1 MGVLLYYQSLSKLFG
16 DEIIVPYPPQ
26 ENLQMDHI
34 YFDLNN
40 LLYGIAMKA
49 KTEEEFTSLLI
60 KKMIQ
65 TLKEFPSGVKTIF
78 LAIDG
83 PAPRAKLLTQRERR
97 FKPATASTFGISKK
111 KPFLISPLNF
121 TPGTEFLNNLKEK
134 LKEFCF
140 QSLVLRKKYQHTSFL
155 ISGADSI
162 GEGEFKIF
170 EHIKSLSKEKENIL
184 VVGSDSDLLLFGLKT
199 FEKKNVFVLKE
210 KDILFDT
217 QKLRNKILSMKKAT
231 NEKRIIEDFI
241 FLSLLNGNDY
251 FPKIRGYNFANT
263 LKDYFT
269 SNSYLIDYN
278 ENDLTIKINWKFFF
292 QILKVKEFNQKS
304 NTNYEHPKSK
314 LTLIFSK
321 SFGKNLIYHHP
332 DESNENLVEVYF
344 DTVKLMEYNG
354 TSKKDAHLKSSQMIL
369 DSLSNEEFLK
379 KFLPSHVEPNEM
391 MIEIDRI
398 LETVASEEPSE
409 QPLEHNLNDLF
420 QNYFEGVI
428 WVFQYLSGICSN
440 YSFYFKFEN
449 FPTNIKEN
457 NFKETY
463 QLEEKL
469 VKPLPPAVFCLILIP
484 LKHVH
489 TFIKNEELRNLVNH
503 EDVKDLFHGNFKQ
516 LQEVWNQENSI
527 QRIEKAVEKNLQ
539 NAKGLKF
546 KSTLKLQRFEN
557 QILESKEILFKDFT
571 KKFQFRLKNQK
582 TVNAVN
588 TLIKKI

>member
-16 DEIIVPYPPQ
+16 NEIIIPYPPK

-40 LLYGIAMKA
+40 LLYGIAMKT

-65 TLKEFPSGVKTIF
+65 TLKEFPNGVKTIF

-97 FKPATASTFGISKK
+97 FKPATASTFGISRK

-140 QSLVLRKKYQHTSFL
+140 HSLVLRKKYEHTNFL

-170 EHIKSLSKEKENIL
+170 EHIKSLNKEKENIL
-184 VVGSDSDLLLFGLKT
+184 VVGSDSDLLLFSLKT

-217 QKLRNKILSMKKAT
+217 KKLRNKILRMKKAT

-251 FPKIRGYNFANT
+251 FPKIRGYNFINT
-263 LKDYFT
+263 MMDYF
-269 SNSYLIDYN
+269 NSDSFLIDFN

-292 QILKVKEFNQKS
+292 QILKVKEFNEKS
-304 NTNYEHPKSK
+304 NSNYDNPKSK

-321 SFGKNLIYHHP
+321 TFGKNLIYHHP
-332 DESNENLVEVYF
+332 DESNENFVEIYF
-344 DTVKLMEYNG
+344 DTEKLVEYKG
-354 TSKKDAHLKSSQMIL
+354 SSKKNAHLVSSQMVL
-369 DSLSNEEFLK
+369 DSLSDEEFLK
-379 KFLPSHVEPNEM
+379 KFLPKHVKPNEM
-391 MIEIDRI
+391 LIEIDRI
-398 LETVASEEPSE
+398 LESITEDEPLEEPIKD
-409 QPLEHNLNDLF
+409 NLNDLF

-449 FPTNIKEN
+449 FPTNIKEKI
-457 NFKETY
+457 FKDVY

-469 VKPLPPAVFCLILIP
+469 VKPLPPAVFCLILTP
-484 LKHVH
+484 LKHIN
-489 TFIKNEELRNLVNH
+489 TFIKIEELRNLVNH

-516 LQEVWNQENSI
+516 LQVVWNQENAI
-527 QRIEKAVEKNLQ
+527 QRIENAIEKNLK
-539 NAKGLKF
+539 NVKGLSF
-546 KSTLKLQRFEN
+546 KSTLKLQRFED

-571 KKFQFRLKNQK
+571 KKFHFKLKNQK
-582 TVNAVN
+582 SINAVKSF
-588 TLIKKI
+588 IKKV